1 MKLRSPQ
8 NGSTDDR
15 LVPFLLAVLLGLGGG
30 VAYFILGAR
39 LDSPT
44 PQTSPTAPPTPAVPV
59 FPTGTSAQSMGGV
72 ITTGAAALDFQLP
85 DLAGDLH
92 TLAEHQGQVVVLNFW
107 TSWCP
112 PCREEM
118 PALQRAYD
126 RYGEQGLVV
135 LGVNW
140 TQVDERRDVETF
152 VSEIGLTF
160 PILLDEQ
167 GQVAEGLYNILGLPT
182 TIFIDRQG
190 IVREVNIGA
199 LDLDQLEIKV
209 KSMLEREK

>member
-1 MKLRSPQ
+1 
-8 NGSTDDR
+8 
-15 LVPFLLAVLLGLGGG
+15 
-30 VAYFILGAR
+30 
-39 LDSPT
+39 
-44 PQTSPTAPPTPAVPV
+44 
-59 FPTGTSAQSMGGV
+59 MGGV

-92 TLAEHQGQVVVLNFW
+92 TLAQHQGQVVVLNFW

-140 TQVDERRDVETF
+140 TQVDERRDVEAF

-199 LDLDQLEIKV
+199 LDLAQLESKV
-209 KSMLEREK
+209 KSMLEREE